1 MPFREKIAW
10 ISVVTTS
17 VIWGGFFGFMAVT
30 RGQYHGGVYAV
41 SFFGALI
48 LQAIL
53 VAAAAIVTAIL
64 SPKEA
69 SASRD
74 ERDTAISH
82 RAYAIA
88 YPVLLTL
95 VLCVIGTLHLGMSK
109 IGMAYGIMGAIVI
122 AEIVHYGAQIVGY
135 RMGGGPWQSP

>member
-10 ISVVTTS
+10 ISIVTTS
-17 VIWGGFFGFMAVT
+17 VIWGGFFGFMT
-30 RGQYHGGVYAV
+30 FTQGQYHGAVYAV
-41 SFFGALI
+41 GFFAALI

-53 VAAAAIVTAIL
+53 VAVAAIVTAIL

-74 ERDTAISH
+74 ERDKAISH

-88 YPVLLTL
+88 YPVLLSL
-95 VLCVIGTLHLGMSK
+95 VLCVAAGMHLGIGA
-109 IGMAYGIMGAIVI
+109 IGMAYGIMGAII
-122 AEIVHYGAQIVGY
+122 LAEIVHYAAQIAGY
-135 RMGGGPWQSP
+135 RMGG

>member
-10 ISVVTTS
+10 ISVVSTI
-17 VIWGGFFGFMAVT
+17 VIWGGFFGFMAT
-30 RGQYHGGVYAV
+30 TQGQYHGGVYALEFV
-41 SFFGALI
+41 GALI

-74 ERDTAISH
+74 ERDRTISR
-82 RAYAIA
+82 RAYAVA

-95 VLCVIGTLHLGMSK
+95 ILCVAGSVHLGIGK
-109 IGMAYGIMGAIVI
+109 IGMAYGIMGAIIV
-122 AEIVHYGAQIVGY
+122 AEIVHYSVQIAGY
-135 RMGGGPWQSP
+135 RMGG